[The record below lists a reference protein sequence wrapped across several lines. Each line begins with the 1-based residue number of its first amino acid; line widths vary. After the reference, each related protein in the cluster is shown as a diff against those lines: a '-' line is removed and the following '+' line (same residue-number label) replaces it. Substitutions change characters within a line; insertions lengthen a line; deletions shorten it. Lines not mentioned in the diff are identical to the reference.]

1 MLTPCLSLFTSDPSR
16 ERQKDWHTP
25 VHKYSS
31 LPLKENLIQ
40 GLKHGIIIIAS
51 SNSNS
56 ALLLLLT

>member
-1 MLTPCLSLFTSDPSR
+1 MFEFIYFELPSR
-16 ERQKDWHTP
+16 KTERLTHP
-25 VHKYSS
+25 CSKYSS

-40 GLKHGIIIIAS
+40 GLKHGTIIIAS